1 MDFATA
7 AKLGTYIS
15 KDYARDMF
23 DLLAKYRD
31 ISASEAASRLGLQIR
46 TAQDFLEAME
56 SLGILSEEE
65 VYEKKRPY
73 FRYTLARSRI
83 TMEIDLEEIVADRPA
98 EEAGTTIREMK
109 NSCAMFTTAR
119 GGNRI
124 SSVTIWTGEGRE
136 KKERRISLTNA
147 QGSFLFH
154 LPFPNAAPMSSEAI
168 MEKAGIDESYGPEV
182 KDLVDLLVEGG
193 VIEITAGPGNMNNS
207 QVADV

>member
-31 ISASEAASRLGLQIR
+31 ISASEAASRLGLHIR

-56 SLGILSEEE
+56 SLGILSKEE

-73 FRYTLARSRI
+73 YRYTLARSRI
-83 TMEIDLEEIVADRPA
+83 TMDIDLTGMTADEPEEGPA
-98 EEAGTTIREMK
+98 KAIREMK
-109 NSCAMFTTAR
+109 NSGAMFTTAR

-124 SSVTIWTGEGRE
+124 SSVTVWTGEGRG

-154 LPFPNAAPMSSEAI
+154 LPFPNAAMMSTDTI
-168 MEKAGIDESYGPEV
+168 MAKAGIDEIYMPEI
-182 KDLVDLLVEGG
+182 KDLIGVLVESG
-193 VIEITAGPGNMNNS
+193 VIESFAGPGNETE
-207 QVADV
+207 

>member
-31 ISASEAASRLGLQIR
+31 ISASEAASRLGLHIR

-56 SLGILSEEE
+56 SLDILSKEE

-73 FRYTLARSRI
+73 YRYTLVQSRI
-83 TMEIDLEEIVADRPA
+83 TMDIDLSGMSA
-98 EEAGTTIREMK
+98 EGPEAETGETIREMK
-109 NSCAMFTTAR
+109 NSGAMFTTAR

-124 SSVTIWTGEGRE
+124 SSVTIWTGEGRNR
-136 KKERRISLTNA
+136 KERRISLTNA

-154 LPFPNAAPMSSEAI
+154 LPFPNAAPMGAEAI
-168 MEKAGIDESYGPEV
+168 IEKAGIDDSYGPEI
-182 KDLVDLLVEGG
+182 KDLVDLLIEGG
-193 VIEITAGPGNMNNS
+193 IIEVFPGPGNGS
-207 QVADV
+207 E

>member
-23 DLLAKYRD
+23 VLLARYRD
-31 ISASEAASRLGLQIR
+31 ISASEAASRLGLHIR

-56 SLGILSEEE
+56 SLGILSKEE

-73 FRYTLARSRI
+73 YRYTLTRSKI
-83 TMEIDLEEIVADRPA
+83 TMDIDLTEMTRNADEEGASGV
-98 EEAGTTIREMK
+98 IREMK
-109 NSCAMFTTAR
+109 NSGAMFTTAR
-119 GGNRI
+119 GGSRI
-124 SSVTIWTGEGRE
+124 SSVTIWTGEGRGR
-136 KKERRISLTNA
+136 KERRINLTNA

-154 LPFPNAAPMSSEAI
+154 LPFPNADPMSTDAI
-168 MEKAGIDESYGPEV
+168 MEKTGMDEIYLPEI

-193 VIEITAGPGNMNNS
+193 VIEVHNGS
-207 QVADV
+207 

>member
-31 ISASEAASRLGLQIR
+31 ISASEAASRLGLHIR

-56 SLGILSEEE
+56 SLGILSKEE

-73 FRYTLARSRI
+73 YRYTLAQSKI
-83 TMEIDLEEIVADRPA
+83 TMDIDLSEMTGDENEE
-98 EEAGTTIREMK
+98 GTGGTIREMK
-109 NSCAMFTTAR
+109 NSGAMFTTAR

-124 SSVTIWTGEGRE
+124 SSVTIWSGEGRDR
-136 KKERRISLTNA
+136 KERRISLTNA

-154 LPFPNAAPMSSEAI
+154 LPFPNADPMSTDAI
-168 MEKAGIDESYGPEV
+168 MEKAGIDEMYAPEI
-182 KDLVDLLVEGG
+182 KDLVEVLVESG
-193 VIEITAGPGNMNNS
+193 VIEVHTGP
-207 QVADV
+207 

>member
-23 DLLAKYRD
+23 ELLAKYRD
-31 ISASEAASRLGLQIR
+31 ISASEAASRLGLHIR
-46 TAQDFLEAME
+46 TAQDFLETME
-56 SLGILSEEE
+56 SLDILSKEE

-73 FRYTLARSRI
+73 YRYTLARSRI
-83 TMEIDLEEIVADRPA
+83 TMDIDLMGMTGDEDEEESGKA
-98 EEAGTTIREMK
+98 IRETK
-109 NSCAMFTTAR
+109 NSGAMFTTAR

-124 SSVTIWTGEGRE
+124 SSVTVWTGEGRG

-154 LPFPNAAPMSSEAI
+154 LPFPNADAMSTNAI
-168 MEKAGIDESYGPEV
+168 MKKAGIDEIYVPEI
-182 KDLVDLLVEGG
+182 KDLVGLLVESG
-193 VIEITAGPGNMNNS
+193 VIEVHDAS
-207 QVADV
+207 

>member
-15 KDYARDMF
+15 KDYARNMF

-31 ISASEAASRLGLQIR
+31 ISASEAASRLGLHIR

-56 SLGILSEEE
+56 SLGILSKEE

-73 FRYTLARSRI
+73 YRYTLARSRI
-83 TMEIDLEEIVADRPA
+83 TMDIDLEEM
-98 EEAGTTIREMK
+98 AGDDPETDAGRAIREIK
-109 NSCAMFTTAR
+109 NSGAMFTTAR

-124 SSVTIWTGEGRE
+124 SSVTVWSGEGRG
-136 KKERRISLTNA
+136 KKERRINLTNA

-154 LPFPNAAPMSSEAI
+154 LPFPNAAPMSAAAI
-168 MEKAGIDESYGPEV
+168 MEKAGVDESYSPEIL
-182 KDLVDLLVEGG
+182 DLVDLLVENG
-193 VIEITAGPGNMNNS
+193 VIELHVDPRRG
-207 QVADV
+207 DE

>member
-31 ISASEAASRLGLQIR
+31 ISASEAASRLGLHIR

-56 SLGILSEEE
+56 SLGILSKEE

-73 FRYTLARSRI
+73 YRYTLARSRI
-83 TMEIDLEEIVADRPA
+83 TMDIDLTEFIVDAPEEGPVKA
-98 EEAGTTIREMK
+98 IREMK
-109 NSCAMFTTAR
+109 NSGAMFTTAR

-124 SSVTIWTGEGRE
+124 SSVTVWSGEGRG
-136 KKERRISLTNA
+136 KKEKRLSLTNA

-154 LPFPNAAPMSSEAI
+154 LPFPNAAPMSSGSI
-168 MEKAGIDESYGPEV
+168 MEKAGIDEIYVPEI
-182 KDLVDLLVEGG
+182 KDLVDLLVESG
-193 VIEITAGPGNMNNS
+193 VIEVHPGS
-207 QVADV
+207 

>member
-23 DLLAKYRD
+23 ALLSKYRD
-31 ISASEAASRLGLQIR
+31 ISASEAASRLGIHIR

-56 SLGILSEEE
+56 SLGILSKEE

-73 FRYTLARSRI
+73 YRYTLAQSKI
-83 TMEIDLEEIVADRPA
+83 TMDIDLAGMKA
-98 EEAGTTIREMK
+98 EGPGAVTGETIREMK
-109 NSCAMFTTAR
+109 NSGAMFTTAR

-124 SSVTIWTGEGRE
+124 SSVTIWTGEGRNR
-136 KKERRISLTNA
+136 KERRISLTNA

-154 LPFPNAAPMSSEAI
+154 LPFPNAASMSAGAI
-168 MEKAGIDESYGPEV
+168 MEKAGIDDEYGPEV
-182 KDLVDLLVEGG
+182 KDLIDLLVEGG
-193 VIEITAGPGNMNNS
+193 IIELIEGPGDKS
-207 QVADV
+207 E

>member
-23 DLLAKYRD
+23 ELLAKYRD
-31 ISASEAASRLGLQIR
+31 ISASEAASRLDIHIR

-56 SLGILSEEE
+56 SLEILSKEE

-73 FRYTLARSRI
+73 YRYKLVRSKI
-83 TMEIDLEEIVADRPA
+83 TMDIDLEGMAGDGL
-98 EEAGTTIREMK
+98 EEEPGRAIRERK
-109 NSCAMFTTAR
+109 NSGAMFTTAR

-124 SSVTIWTGEGRE
+124 SSVTVWSGEGRG
-136 KKERRISLTNA
+136 KKERRINLTSA

-154 LPFPNAAPMSSEAI
+154 LPFPNASPMGTGAI
-168 MEKAGIDESYGPEV
+168 MEKAGVEGSYSPEIL
-182 KDLVDLLVEGG
+182 DLVEMLEKNG
-193 VIEITAGPGNMNNS
+193 VIEIH
-207 QVADV
+207 ADSRGDDE